1 VKISLPYFDIL
12 LERLDRG
19 IPALDL
25 AFGRHVHWGYW
36 PRPQEAEKTPED
48 FAAAAELLSKKVYAA
63 AQVRPGL
70 KILDAGCG
78 FGGTLASLNENFS
91 PLDLTGLNI
100 DPRQIARAESK
111 VRPRPGNSL
120 RFVEGNACAL
130 PFPDASFDAVLAV
143 ECIFHFPDRK
153 KFFSEAR
160 RVLKPGGTL
169 AISDFVPRRFLRGY
183 TASRLAKGLIAPLF
197 GPVAMDYTLA
207 DYRKLAA
214 TAGFSPLL
222 EEDITAGT
230 VPTYPF
236 LRKLRSALGVD
247 KIQNDW
253 GGYGAEILT
262 RLGWLGY
269 WIFSWRVPDP
279 LPNAAKK

>member
-1 VKISLPYFDIL
+1 
-12 LERLDRG
+12 
-19 IPALDL
+19 
-25 AFGRHVHWGYW
+25 
-36 PRPQEAEKTPED
+36 
-48 FAAAAELLSKKVYAA
+48 
-63 AQVRPGL
+63 
-70 KILDAGCG
+70 
-78 FGGTLASLNENFS
+78 
-91 PLDLTGLNI
+91 
-100 DPRQIARAESK
+100 
-111 VRPRPGNSL
+111 
-120 RFVEGNACAL
+120 
-130 PFPDASFDAVLAV
+130 
-143 ECIFHFPDRK
+143 
-153 KFFSEAR
+153 
-160 RVLKPGGTL
+160 L